1 MFAQR
6 IKDRAVGVCAF
17 RRRQELLG
25 QHDRANPQLGKSRF
39 NVLAL
44 ETLPRAEKDLAIA
57 RLGDPGGTRMPP
69 WRAGSLTPE
78 SIAAATV
85 ELQK

>member
-1 MFAQR
+1 M
-6 IKDRAVGVCAF
+6 CA
-17 RRRQELLG
+17 RC
-25 QHDRANPQLGKSRF
+25 HDGRANPQLGKSRF

-44 ETLPRAEKDLAIA
+44 DTLPRAEKDLAIA
-57 RLGDPGGTRMPP
+57 RIGDPGQPRMPP

-78 SIAAATV
+78 GSAAAIL